1 MNVEDKLARYIAYKF
16 KTQKEFCKAANI
28 PMSTLSTILRR
39 GILNTTTDKLFA
51 ICDTLGIVADELA
64 KGKIIP
70 KNNDELENLSIDEQE
85 LIDIYDQ
92 LSKRSKDVVMRTAE
106 DLLDIEQ
113 NKTTLILPMINQPKP
128 KITEI
133 DYYDQAAGMGTGQI
147 VDYPMPEKIKLLSS
161 QIPKDADFIIRV
173 YGDSME
179 PTFHSNDKLF
189 IHSTHVLD
197 VGDIGVFS
205 LNGEQLVKEYGRGKL
220 ISHNKEYEPIK
231 IDENVYIQG
240 KVVGKV

>member
-1 MNVEDKLARYIAYKF
+1 MSVGKNIQTLRETAGY
-16 KTQKEFCKAANI
+16 TQKELADLIGISNQRLNNWEKGVNMPNPDYIIKLCDALNVNADDLLGLNKTKVVNI
-28 PMSTLSTILRR
+28 
-39 GILNTTTDKLFA
+39 NQAKL
-51 ICDTLGIVADELA
+51 LKV
-64 KGKIIP
+64 
-70 KNNDELENLSIDEQE
+70 
-85 LIDIYDQ
+85 YDQ